1 MPTTTTTTTSTTST
15 TEKPRI
21 SMVIR
26 WHNCTIAGEGSG
38 NNPEYCLAFYDDEK
52 KREKVL
58 LIENDD
64 DDELTT
70 SDDTE
75 LDCCW
80 TANEHSALSPL
91 LKDLVI
97 VHPNGTM

>member
-1 MPTTTTTTTSTTST
+1 MPTTTTTTTTST

-21 SMVIR
+21 SMIIG

-52 KREKVL
+52 KREKL
-58 LIENDD
+58 LLNENG

-80 TANEHSALSPL
+80 TASEHSTLSPL